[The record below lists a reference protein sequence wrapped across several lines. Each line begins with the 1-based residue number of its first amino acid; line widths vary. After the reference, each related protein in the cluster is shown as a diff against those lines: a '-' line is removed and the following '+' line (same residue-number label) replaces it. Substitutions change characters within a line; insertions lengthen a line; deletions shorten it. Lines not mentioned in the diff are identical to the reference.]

1 MVAWKLRTETMS
13 KRGDSGLIQ
22 AGEIPAMKSL
32 AKKFA
37 PPTRA
42 QQELLD

>member
-1 MVAWKLRTETMS
+1 MA
-13 KRGDSGLIQ
+13 KRGENGLVQ
-22 AGEIPAMKSL
+22 TGEIPVMKSL

-42 QQELLD
+42 QFELLETAAIIHE